1 MKIVRQ
7 IKAKALLALILALT
21 FSGTALAGS
30 GPEPVPPG
38 ATITGPEIWGVVVIN
53 CNATPKYITLRVKR
67 VVDCNTETEAQATN
81 QTTWL
86 QNCPTSAAQI
96 EGQALPGTTFFG
108 ITGSAFINK
117 VKNFRN
123 VGGIVSFDAQFKFYQ

>member
-1 MKIVRQ
+1 MKIVKH
-7 IKAKALLALILALT
+7 IKVKGLLALTLALM

-53 CNATPKYITLRVKR
+53 CSATPKYITLRVKR
-67 VVDCNTETEAQATN
+67 VVECNTETEAQATD
-81 QTTWL
+81 QTSWL

-108 ITGSAFINK
+108 LPGSAFFNK
-117 VKNFRN
+117 VKNFQN
-123 VGGIVSFDAQFKFYQ
+123 ANGIVSFDAQFKFYQ